1 MKELGV
7 DTLNHSKVIIAR
19 GRQDRPMDKVKKDI
33 YKEENEEYDK
43 DCPFCRGNEENISQ
57 ETGANK

>member
-19 GRQDRPMDKVKKDI
+19 GLQDRPMDKVKKDI
-33 YKEENEEYDK
+33 YSIFWKYI
-43 DCPFCRGNEENISQ
+43 FL
-57 ETGANK
+57 